1 MDNRIGKIV
10 DHLNSHFQHKISFG
24 DIAPMVN
31 LSASRL
37 RHIFRVEVGVSPAQY
52 VKLLRL
58 NRARELLET
67 TFLSIKEIMVITGMR
82 DQSHFFRDF
91 KRVYNL
97 TPTQYREI
105 YLDTCLAKDTF
116 REWQTRQIAKLASK

>member
-1 MDNRIGKIV
+1 MDSRIGKIV
-10 DHLNSHFQHKISFG
+10 HHLNSHFQQRISFREM
-24 DIAPMVN
+24 APMVN
-31 LSASRL
+31 LSPSRL
-37 RHIFRVEVGVSPAQY
+37 RHIFRDEVGMPPAQY

-67 TFLSIKEIMVITGMR
+67 TFLSIKQIQVITGIS

-97 TPTQYREI
+97 TPTQYREVFVDSQHEDEVKPTSKSNI
-105 YLDTCLAKDTF
+105 
-116 REWQTRQIAKLASK
+116 QTRQ